1 MRVKWKGGTIE
12 TVAKWAVIEGV
23 TEGRLDGGRKK
34 LRWGEG
40 EGSSDGERGRGA
52 QMGRGGGE
60 LRWGEGEG
68 SSDGERGAQMGGGGG
83 ELRWGE
89 GEGNLDGGRIA

>member
-1 MRVKWKGGTIE
+1 MGEEKS
-12 TVAKWAVIEGV
+12 
-23 TEGRLDGGRKK
+23 LDG
-34 LRWGEG
+34 
-40 EGSSDGERGRGA
+40 GRGA

-89 GEGNLDGGRIA
+89 RSLDGGEA